1 MTMTNVAKAINEAK
15 IGLIL
20 FLDERRVEITEN
32 PEELLDE
39 FETMKLFT
47 RDGQITIILRDNRD
61 GFIYLVDWLGSTGV
75 CKITAF
81 EKVDEGSVTLPT
93 S

>member
-1 MTMTNVAKAINEAK
+1 MTMNNIPHTINEAK

-32 PEELLDE
+32 PEELFNK
-39 FETMKLFT
+39 FETVRLFT
-47 RDGQITIILRDNRD
+47 RDGQMTIILRDDRD
-61 GFIYLVDWLGSTGV
+61 GFVYMVDWLGSTGV
-75 CKITAF
+75 CDITAF
-81 EKVDEGSVTLPT
+81 EKVDEGSVSLPT

>member
-1 MTMTNVAKAINEAK
+1 MTMTNIPHAINEAK

-32 PEELLDE
+32 PKELLDE

-61 GFIYLVDWLGSTGV
+61 GFVYMVDWLGSTGV
-75 CKITAF
+75 CDITAF
-81 EKVDEGSVTLPT
+81 EKVDEGSVSLPT